1 MKFTLS
7 WLNQFISTEGQT
19 SAQLADKLTM
29 LGLEVDSVEELFVE
43 LEQITTARIT
53 EVSKHPDADKLTV
66 CAVDTGDEI
75 VQVVCGAPNTRVGML
90 TAIAKPGVRL
100 PDGTKIKKAKVR
112 GVVSSGMLCSA
123 KELGLNNDHSGI
135 LDLNDQLACGVPLAE
150 ALGLRD
156 TVIEVDLTPNR
167 PDCASV
173 RGIAREVGSF
183 TDGALGPLVANVT
196 PLTGKDIGYEVVIE
210 APDLCPRYTARK
222 LTRVTIGPS
231 PLWMQQR
238 LTAVGMR
245 PINNIVD
252 ITNYVMLESGQPLH
266 AFDFTT
272 LKGGKIIVRR
282 PTANETTLTT
292 LDGSQRQLDSEML
305 LICDAERPIAV
316 AGVMGGLETEIT
328 GQTTTILL
336 ESACFNPLSI
346 RRTARKLGIPSEASY
361 RFERGVDPNLA
372 DSALER
378 AVELMVEYAG
388 AQADVDGIDVYPG
401 KKEPLQLQ
409 LRIDK
414 VCTLL
419 GLTLGPDEVARF
431 LRSIEF
437 VVTPLNEKVLNVL
450 VPSFRVDIEREIDLI
465 EEVARL
471 VGYNEIPTS
480 QPSIR
485 MVYPQRDELRTLR
498 QEAARILTAQGFFEA
513 INYSF
518 VADNHLNL
526 CGLAEDD
533 PRRRVTRLLNPLS
546 EEQAIMRSMLLPGM
560 LENIRRNINF
570 QQPDIRLFEIG
581 KVFLQ
586 AATDSLP
593 EERLQLCAVIS
604 GHRYPE
610 AEPLYYSEQEADFF
624 DIKGA
629 VANLLGVLRVT
640 GTDNVPL
647 FQHDPAATPPYC
659 DPTCTALVM
668 NGDTKVGTLGAVH
681 PATLK
686 GFGIK
691 QQVYYFEID
700 LQHLNAMDRKV
711 KKFTTLP
718 KYPSVKRD
726 ISLVVP
732 DSVPAGELLQAIQR
746 QQQKYLES
754 ADIFDVYRGKP
765 IQAGYKSVA
774 LAVTYRSTTATLDDQ
789 SVDKVHEKIVNS
801 LMEDFKA
808 RYRQGSEE

>member
-7 WLNQFISTEGQT
+7 WLNQFISTEELT
-19 SAQLADKLTM
+19 SAQLADRLTM
-29 LGLEVDSVEELFVE
+29 LGLEVDSVEELFGE
-43 LEQITTARIT
+43 LEQIITAKIQD
-53 EVSKHPDADKLTV
+53 VSKHPDADKLTI
-66 CAVDTGDEI
+66 CTVDTGTEI
-75 VQVVCGAPNTRVGML
+75 LQVVCGAPNVRPGMV
-90 TAIAKPGVRL
+90 TAIAKPGIRL

-123 KELGLNNDHSGI
+123 RELGLNNDHSGI
-135 LDLNDQLACGVPLAE
+135 LDLDDHLACGIPLVE

-183 TDGALGPLVANVT
+183 TGGVLAPLVAQT
-196 PLTGKDIGYEVVIE
+196 PPLTGKTDYEVVIQ
-210 APDLCPRYTARK
+210 AADLCPRYSAKK
-222 LTRVTIGPS
+222 LSQVTVGPS

-272 LKGGKIIVRR
+272 LKDRKIIVRR
-282 PTANETTLTT
+282 PAANETTITT
-292 LDGSQRQLDSEML
+292 LDSNQRQLDPDML

-328 GQTTTILL
+328 NDTTTILL
-336 ESACFNPLSI
+336 ESACFNPVSI
-346 RRTARKLGIPSEASY
+346 RRTARKLGIPSETSY

-372 DSALER
+372 DSALQR
-378 AVELMVEYAG
+378 AVELIVEYSG
-388 AQADVDGIDVYPG
+388 AQADGDGIDVYPG
-401 KKEPLQLQ
+401 KRDLLQLQ

-419 GLTLGPDEVARF
+419 GLTLSRDEVARY
-431 LRSIEF
+431 LQSIEF
-437 VVTPLNEKVLNVL
+437 LVTALDDNILNVI
-450 VPSFRVDIEREIDLI
+450 VPSFRIDIEREVDLI

-480 QPSIR
+480 LPTIR
-485 MVYPQRDELRTLR
+485 MDYPKRDVLRNLR
-498 QEAARILTAQGFFEA
+498 QETARILTAQGFFEA

-518 VADNHLNL
+518 VAENHFNL
-526 CGLAEDD
+526 CRLAGDD
-533 PRRRVTRLLNPLS
+533 YRRRVTRLINPLS
-546 EEQAIMRSMLLPGM
+546 EEQSIMRSMLLPGM
-560 LENIRRNINF
+560 LENVRRNINF
-570 QQPDIRLFEIG
+570 QQPDIRLFEVG
-581 KVFLQ
+581 KIFIQ
-586 AATDSLP
+586 QEADTLP

-604 GHRYPE
+604 GQRYPG
-610 AEPLYYSEQEADFF
+610 AELLHFAGQEADFF

-629 VANLLGVLRVT
+629 AANLLQVLRILE
-640 GTDNVPL
+640 TDHVSL
-647 FQHDPAATPPYC
+647 FQYNPTFIPPYC
-659 DPTCTALVM
+659 DLTCASVIM
-668 NGDTKVGTLGAVH
+668 DGDRMVGALGAVH
-681 PATLK
+681 PETLK

-691 QQVYYFEID
+691 QPVYFFEID
-700 LQHLNAMDRKV
+700 LQHLVTMEKKA
-711 KKFTTLP
+711 KKFMTLP

-732 DSVPAGELLQAIQR
+732 ESVPSGELLQAIHAQP
-746 QQQKYLES
+746 QKYLES
-754 ADIFDVYRGKP
+754 VEIFDVYRGKP

-774 LAVTYRSTTATLDDQ
+774 LSVTYRSVTATLDDQ
-789 SVDKVHEKIVNS
+789 TVDKVHEKIVNS
-801 LMEDFKA
+801 LMANFNA
-808 RYRQGSEE
+808 RYREGSEE